1 MNKIFNN
8 FFLLVFFLLF
18 CFQFSQADSSKI
30 YKNKYQNPIGVLNS
44 FLWSDEKG
52 GYIGLT
58 SKVNILS
65 RNLNNTIHPVSID
78 SFKIKIA
85 FSKLQFKNQDD
96 DNIISIFNAE
106 NLEIISKNI
115 SRGLLV
121 ANNFQDIIFQLVQK
135 NKKEFIRTTK
145 GIAFVES
152 NSLNLVFFNINNCEQ
167 ITKDNKRGF
176 YRRSQIF
183 PKKKKKC
190 ENNQKEILVTSTE
203 GIYKKETNSEFNWL
217 VFTPKSWQ
225 IKSLN

>member
-30 YKNKYQNPIGVLNS
+30 YKNKYQNPIGVLSS

-65 RNLNNTIHPVSID
+65 RNLTNTIHPVSID

-145 GIAFVES
+145 GIVDRNKFAERQ
-152 NSLNLVFFNINNCEQ
+152 FFNYGEEKYAKHMN
-167 ITKDNKRGF
+167 
-176 YRRSQIF
+176 
-183 PKKKKKC
+183 
-190 ENNQKEILVTSTE
+190 
-203 GIYKKETNSEFNWL
+203 
-217 VFTPKSWQ
+217 
-225 IKSLN
+225 